1 MSVYALHRVEPISR
15 RGDPGRGL
23 AAPVHDP
30 LWGLGRQRQFGE
42 LTGEDTGSPVQVALR
57 LRADRMDGWR
67 PTGADD
73 LLPFDPDAQ
82 VLEAVV
88 AGESA
93 MPPTPVPPP
102 DAIPSGAPPPP
113 GEVRTR
119 VDAGRRL
126 AAQLPRTTATDLREK
141 FPIRLHVGA
150 SRLLQRA
157 AAAYADGI
165 AVAGTVA
172 ALGGGS
178 DAQLAAALG
187 TTTARARKA
196 RAVLEEHSAWCATTA
211 GTGPHT
217 WSSERL
223 ERRFELAS
231 GEHVVLGAGA
241 HTREAVD
248 VADLDLLPDAGH
260 LLLDAGRTEPDG
272 DPQPWVRRIPAR
284 LTFPGMP
291 NDRFWEF
298 EDAVLALH
306 RIDAAT
312 HDLARLALVEFS
324 STYGNDWFTFPV
336 PVEHGTVLTAPEL
349 VVRDTFGRHELVEVA
364 SDAAWSMF
372 EPSGGD
378 RTPRL
383 VVPPVTVGRLA
394 GPVVEEVRFVRDEN
408 ANLVWGL
415 EAVVTDSAGV
425 THDVVAEYTA
435 RHAPA
440 PDLPADADLLYQL
453 MTDVP
458 EHWIPFV
465 PVRVPDDRDGA
476 LDPENRAVALA
487 QAVLPRPRSWGVPL
501 PPAPRSSVLRELRDV
516 LLHEE
521 EVGPA
526 GVTVRR
532 RWFLARS
539 ADGGRH
545 VWVARSVT
553 TGRGEGNSGLAFD
566 VALEPPESSDA

>member
-1 MSVYALHRVEPISR
+1 VSVYALHRVEPISR

-42 LTGEDTGSPVQVALR
+42 LAGEDTGSPVQVALR
-57 LRADRMDGWR
+57 LRVDRMDGWR
-67 PTGADD
+67 PTGADH

-93 MPPTPVPPP
+93 TPPTPVPPDAVP
-102 DAIPSGAPPPP
+102 DEAPPPP
-113 GEVRTR
+113 PADVRMR

-126 AAQLPRTTATDLREK
+126 AAQLPRATTADLRTA
-141 FPIRLHVGA
+141 FPVRVRPGDARILR
-150 SRLLQRA
+150 RA
-157 AAAYADGI
+157 AAAYPDGI
-165 AVAGTVA
+165 AVADAVA
-172 ALGGGS
+172 ALAGGT
-178 DAQLAAALG
+178 DTALAAGLG
-187 TTTARARKA
+187 TTQGRARKA
-196 RAVLEEHSAWCATTA
+196 RAALEEHVAWCATTA
-211 GTGPHT
+211 GTGPAT
-217 WSSERL
+217 WSPERL

-231 GEHVVLGAGA
+231 GDRVVLAAPA
-241 HTREAVD
+241 HTRETVD
-248 VADLDLLPDAGH
+248 VADLDLLPDASR
-260 LLLDAGRTEPDG
+260 LLLEAGRPVPGG
-272 DPQPWVRRIPAR
+272 DPQPWVRRLPTR

-306 RIDAAT
+306 RVDAAT

-324 STYGNDWFTFPV
+324 STYGNDWFTFPL
-336 PVEHGTVLTAPEL
+336 PVDHGTVVTVPEL
-349 VVRDTFGRHELVEVA
+349 VVRDTFGHHELVGVA

-378 RTPRL
+378 RTQRL

-425 THDVVAEYTA
+425 THDVVGEYTA
-435 RHAPA
+435 RHTPA
-440 PDLPADADLLYQL
+440 PDLRADADLLYQL

-465 PVRVPDDRDGA
+465 PVRVPNDRPGA
-476 LDPENRAVALA
+476 PDTEHRAVALA
-487 QAVLPRPRSWGVPL
+487 QALLPRATSWGVPL
-501 PPAPRSSVLRELRDV
+501 PPAPRSSVLRELGDV
-516 LLHEE
+516 LLPEE

-539 ADGGRH
+539 ADGRRH
-545 VWVARSVT
+545 VWAARSVT

-566 VALEPPESSDA
+566 VALAPPGATDG

>member
-1 MSVYALHRVEPISR
+1 MNVRALHRVEPVSR

-42 LTGEDTGSPVQVALR
+42 LAGEDTGSPVQVALR
-57 LRADRMDGWR
+57 MRVDRIDGWR
-67 PTGADD
+67 PSGAGEF
-73 LLPFDPDAQ
+73 LPFDPDAQ

-88 AGESA
+88 AAEPAS
-93 MPPTPVPPP
+93 PPAPVPPEGVP
-102 DAIPSGAPPPP
+102 DGAPPPP
-113 GEVRTR
+113 PADVRMC

-126 AAQLPRTTATDLREK
+126 AARLPATTTADLRDA
-141 FPIRLHVGA
+141 FPIRLRPD
-150 SRLLQRA
+150 STRLLRRA
-157 AAAYADGI
+157 AAAFPDGL

-172 ALGGGS
+172 ALAGRS
-178 DAQLAAALG
+178 EAELARALG
-187 TTTARARKA
+187 TSRTRARRA
-196 RAVLEEHSAWCATTA
+196 RAVLEEHAAWCETTA
-211 GTGPHT
+211 GTGPAT
-217 WSSERL
+217 WSPERL

-231 GEHVVLGAGA
+231 GDQVVLAAPA

-248 VADLDLLPDAGH
+248 VADLDLLPGARG
-260 LLLDAGRTEPDG
+260 LRLERGRPAPDG
-272 DPQPWVRRIPAR
+272 DPQPWVRRLPTR

-336 PVEHGTVLTAPEL
+336 PVDHGTVLTVPEL
-349 VVRDTFGRHELVEVA
+349 VVRDTFGRHELVAVA
-364 SDAAWSMF
+364 ADTAWSMF

-378 RTPRL
+378 GTPRL
-383 VVPPVTVGRLA
+383 VVPPVSVGRLA
-394 GPVVEEVRFVRDEN
+394 GPVVEEVRLVRDEN

-415 EAVVTDSAGV
+415 EAIVTDSAGV

-435 RHAPA
+435 RHTPA
-440 PDLPADADLLYQL
+440 PDLPLDADLLYRL

-465 PVRVPDDRDGA
+465 PVRVPDDRDDA
-476 LDPENRAVALA
+476 PDPEYRAVALA
-487 QAVLPRPRSWGVPL
+487 QAVLPRPSSWGVPL
-501 PPAPRSSVLRELRDV
+501 PPAPRSSVLQELRDV
-516 LLHEE
+516 LLREE

-526 GVTVRR
+526 GVMVRR

-539 ADGGRH
+539 PDGRRH
-545 VWVARSVT
+545 VWAGRSVT

-566 VALEPPESSDA
+566 VALQPPRSTDA